1 VSLTLIYKAHKRRF
15 LKKCA
20 TLLEKIKYNRGLILS
35 EFHGQ
40 LSKMTVTLPANNDPV
55 DYQMVLGEQRVA
67 MTPLIGQKIELKYA
81 GEIHCVACDRRI
93 KKSYSGGYCFP
104 CSQKLARCDLCIMKP
119 ETCHYG
125 AGTCREPEW
134 GEAFCMQDHIVYLAN
149 SSGIKVGITRI
160 NQIPTRWI
168 DQGASQALPIFRVKS
183 RLQSGLVEVIFK
195 SHVSD
200 RTDWRKMLKGKPEDV
215 DLLAIRDQLM
225 LESSEQ
231 ILALQQRFGEQAIM
245 PLDNQDVVDISF
257 PVQQYP
263 DKVKSFNFDK
273 TPEISGILCGIK
285 GQYLIFDTGVI
296 NIRKFTGYNITVVV
310 E

>member
-1 VSLTLIYKAHKRRF
+1 MSV
-15 LKKCA
+15 
-20 TLLEKIKYNRGLILS
+20 
-35 EFHGQ
+35 FHGQ
-40 LSKMTVTLPANNDPV
+40 LSKMAVTLPENNNHV
-55 DYQMVLGEQRVA
+55 DYQMVLGEQRIA
-67 MTPLIGQKIELKYA
+67 MRPLIGHKINLKFA
-81 GEIHCVACDRRI
+81 GEIHCIACDRRI

-104 CSQKLARCDLCIMKP
+104 CSQKLAQCDLCIMKP
-119 ETCHYG
+119 ETCHYD

-183 RLQSGLVEVIFK
+183 RYQSGLVEVIFK
-195 SHVSD
+195 KHVSD
-200 RTDWRKMLKGKPEDV
+200 RTDWRKMLKGEPENI
-215 DLLAIRDQLM
+215 DLLEIRDRLM
-225 LESSEQ
+225 LECRED
-231 ILALQQRFGEQAIM
+231 IITLQQRFGEPAIL
-245 PLDNQDVVDISF
+245 PLANQEVVTISY

-273 TPEISGILCGIK
+273 TSEITGVLEGIK

-296 NIRKFTGYNITVVV
+296 NLRKFTGYNITMVV